1 MMFAS
6 VTWDYMPPET
16 NTNGV
21 TWDYM
26 SLEINSYGVTW
37 DYMPCHWRLTHIT
50 VVPLAMSFTSKKKSH
65 LLIYKKIV

>member
-26 SLEINSYGVTW
+26 SPEINSYCVTW
-37 DYMPCHWRLTHIT
+37 ACHWRLTHIT
-50 VVPLAMSFTSKKKSH
+50 VVPLATSFTSKKKSH